1 MGEIIFCNE
10 CKWYKHGECN
20 LYPPSVLDVGVGGDI
35 AWLRKVV
42 APDDFC
48 SMAEKK
54 EISCHINKKV
64 MDNSKTMGHV
74 SREYIVV
81 HSCGHKTAIC
91 SNLFYPQLAG
101 KEMKVDSLC
110 FCCDQ
115 TLAKQNEEQ
124 EIKDDAK

>member
-1 MGEIIFCNE
+1 MKLFFAMSASGISG
-10 CKWYKHGECN
+10 GECN
-20 LYPPSVLDVGVGGDI
+20 LYPPSVLDVGVGGDKV
-35 AWLRKVV
+35 WLRPVV

-54 EISCHINKKV
+54 EVGCHINKKV

-81 HSCGHKTAIC
+81 YSCGHKTAIC

-101 KEMKVDSLC
+101 KEMKVDSL
-110 FCCDQ
+110 
-115 TLAKQNEEQ
+115 
-124 EIKDDAK
+124 